1 MQEPSCDD
9 EKSGGQKMPDNGQV
23 TLQWIKIYIHIYK
36 NAININDN
44 NDDDNHN
51 LSMRIK

>member
-1 MQEPSCDD
+1 
-9 EKSGGQKMPDNGQV
+9 MPDNGQV

-51 LSMRIK
+51 KPVVTVQKSVKSVKS